1 MQHIRNLVSKCLEK
15 KQYLIFFILCK
26 ASSFAW
32 AYRSI
37 SIKTNFELDLQSWR
51 KSAILCFI
59 LTKASV
65 AEGFQ
70 PWFVFQTVTNRNRM
84 SRKKL
89 AKCLQF
95 SSQASGR
102 LEKGSLYSIADGALQ
117 MAILSFL
124 YCTTAVLNFKVKE
137 NFQVFVFSIG
147 QYKEPKPPIGG
158 SLYCHQAARIVTH
171 SPVICFGI
179 AACS

>member
-26 ASSFAW
+26 APSFAW

-65 AEGFQ
+65 AEGFCFPNCQ
-70 PWFVFQTVTNRNRM
+70 KQKQNVQKKVGKM
-84 SRKKL
+84 SSIQLKGFWPIRKRFFIQHSRWGPL
-89 AKCLQF
+89 DGNTLFLPLQ
-95 SSQASGR
+95 
-102 LEKGSLYSIADGALQ
+102 
-117 MAILSFL
+117 
-124 YCTTAVLNFKVKE
+124 YCSTISTAVL
-137 NFQVFVFSIG
+137 
-147 QYKEPKPPIGG
+147 QYKKE
-158 SLYCHQAARIVTH
+158 S
-171 SPVICFGI
+171 I
-179 AACS
+179 AI